1 MSVVKSIG
9 VAVLVPGSLVWCL
22 GCSDETDQRRD
33 VPLREGIAREVS
45 LSDVVAGKMQVEY
58 RSSQSVKECLR
69 IQAEVRELWDSYL
82 KSEAERSGA
91 VEVFIWPEDESRTAR
106 SYKYSRANDRVRA
119 RVRAWE
125 EDSGFLNCE

>member
-1 MSVVKSIG
+1 
-9 VAVLVPGSLVWCL
+9 
-22 GCSDETDQRRD
+22 
-33 VPLREGIAREVS
+33 
-45 LSDVVAGKMQVEY
+45 MQVEY

-82 KSEAERSGA
+82 KSEAERSRA

-106 SYKYSRANDRVRA
+106 SYKYSRANDRA
-119 RVRAWE
+119 RAWE